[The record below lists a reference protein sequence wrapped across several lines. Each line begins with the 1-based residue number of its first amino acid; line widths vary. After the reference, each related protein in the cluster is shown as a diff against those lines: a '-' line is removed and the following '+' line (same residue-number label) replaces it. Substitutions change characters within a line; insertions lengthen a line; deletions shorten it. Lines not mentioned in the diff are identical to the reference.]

1 MPMNAKIRNSTLYL
15 IIHFKGRLIRSLWK
29 ELLMMVLS
37 TSALWF
43 LDNYDIIDLSM
54 NISLSGLM
62 SAGLG
67 LLLVFRNNTAYDRWW
82 EARKVLG
89 GLTNTSRNLAIQF
102 DTYLSINQSKE
113 KNELGDLLIAFGY
126 ALKEHLRGGVKMNEV
141 AFLSQDLY
149 QKVEEAN
156 HKPNRIA
163 NLLTQKVYDLHMAKS
178 FTDFQQLQIQEKIML
193 LIDIL
198 GKCERIHKT
207 PMPEAHNYLLKIYT
221 FIYSVSMPF
230 GLVSVM
236 GWWAIPISAITFYVM
251 ISLVIIAEEI
261 EDPFG
266 DDPGDLP
273 VDAMVKNIEGNVRE
287 ILN

>member
-1 MPMNAKIRNSTLYL
+1 MPTNAKIRNSTLYL

-29 ELLMMVLS
+29 ELVIMVFA
-37 TSALWF
+37 TSMLWV
-43 LDNYDIIDLSM
+43 LDKYEIIDLSM

-102 DTYLSINQSKE
+102 DTYLSANQSKE

-126 ALKEHLRGGVKMNEV
+126 ALKEHLRGEVKMKEV

-163 NLLTQKVYDLHMAKS
+163 NLLTQKVYDLHTAKS

-273 VDAMVKNIEGNVRE
+273 VDAMIKNIEGNIRE